1 MSTFTKPM
9 PLAWQNKPASS
20 DYAAT
25 QALGVSETDAGRV
38 YARAV
43 QLGRFRFGWS
53 VRQCDFLKTEAE
65 QWTGSA
71 CLALGEDIVGIR
83 ESILWELPPLEQ
95 AAQCR
100 FRLEQIEV
108 LKRQA
113 GLSPALRRS
122 LALMK
127 TREARQ
133 QQEYEQLALAVQHV
147 VQAKEREINN
157 PWFIDVLQTQAAS
170 RLSLETLRSGLL
182 LLAHI
187 LADSP
192 SERPDDMPTDKPINS
207 PDDSPSNSS

>member
-25 QALGVSETDAGRV
+25 QALGVNETDADRV

-83 ESILWELPPLEQ
+83 VYSLG
-95 AAQCR
+95 AAT
-100 FRLEQIEV
+100 LG
-108 LKRQA
+108 A
-113 GLSPALRRS
+113 GGTVPFS
-122 LALMK
+122 
-127 TREARQ
+127 AR
-133 QQEYEQLALAVQHV
+133 A
-147 VQAKEREINN
+147 N
-157 PWFIDVLQTQAAS
+157 
-170 RLSLETLRSGLL
+170 
-182 LLAHI
+182 
-187 LADSP
+187 
-192 SERPDDMPTDKPINS
+192 
-207 PDDSPSNSS
+207 